1 MRGKPRAVLIGLVVV
16 LWVGAF
22 GVAGYAVFT
31 RFDVGAKLLGG
42 SKPSATPTVTPTP
55 TPTPVRTPAAPVLG
69 AQASAPTAPTQA
81 GLEEA
86 LSGPL
91 SASSLGSH
99 VGLAV
104 RDVATGKLLYGK
116 GASTP
121 YAPASTTKI
130 VTVAAAL
137 QAYGPEHRF
146 STSVVQGAQPG
157 SIVLVGGGDP
167 LLATKAAWARRGQ
180 ASADRR
186 FPVPATID
194 DLAAATAKQLKAGGL
209 TEVTLTVDDTLF
221 EEAVSPEWE
230 STYVTSGVAARV
242 MALWVN
248 EGRLD
253 WPANS
258 PRATDPALS
267 AASAFVS
274 ALEDNGI
281 EVSGDP
287 ARGSAPASAKQV
299 AAVQSPTLADIA
311 EHVLMSS
318 DNDGAEVLAHQVA
331 VAKQQPATFA
341 GAAAAVSAVLQ
352 PLGVDVEQL
361 KLNDG
366 SGLARSNRVT
376 PEVLTQILA
385 VAASDEHPKLRPLLT
400 GLPVA
405 AFNGTLDDRF
415 DSDSASSG
423 AGVVRA
429 KTGTLSGISTLAGVV
444 TTKDGDLLAFA
455 VMADQRDGFAE
466 PALDRVAAKLA
477 TCGCSG

>member
-1 MRGKPRAVLIGLVVV
+1 
-16 LWVGAF
+16 
-22 GVAGYAVFT
+22 
-31 RFDVGAKLLGG
+31 
-42 SKPSATPTVTPTP
+42 
-55 TPTPVRTPAAPVLG
+55 VLG

-81 GLEEA
+81 GLADA
-86 LSGPL
+86 LAGPL

-116 GASTP
+116 SADTT

-137 QAYGPEHRF
+137 QAFGPQHRF
-146 STSVVQGAQPG
+146 STTVVQGTQPG
-157 SIVLVGGGDP
+157 TIVLVGGGDP
-167 LLATKAAWARRGQ
+167 LLATKDAWSHRNE

-186 FPVPATID
+186 FPVPAMID
-194 DLAAATAKQLKAGGL
+194 DLAAETAKQLKAGGL
-209 TEVTLTVDDTLF
+209 TEVELRVDDTLF

-230 STYVTSGVAARV
+230 STYISSGVAARV

-253 WPANS
+253 WPANQ

-267 AASAFVS
+267 AAAAFVS
-274 ALEDNGI
+274 ALEDRGI
-281 EVSGDP
+281 QVGGDP
-287 ARGSAPASAKQV
+287 QRSTAPANAKPI
-299 AAVQSPTLADIA
+299 AAVSSPTLADIS

-331 VAKQQPATFA
+331 VARKQPATFA
-341 GAAAAVSAVLQ
+341 GASAAISEVLK
-352 PLGVDVEQL
+352 PLGVSASELVL
-361 KLNDG
+361 HDG
-366 SGLARSNRVT
+366 SGLARSNRMS
-376 PEVLTQILA
+376 PQVLTQVLA
-385 VAASDEHPKLRPLLT
+385 LAASSDHPRLRPVLT

-405 AFNGTLDDRF
+405 AFSGTLDDRF
-415 DSDSASSG
+415 DSDSASPG

-477 TCGCSG
+477 TCGCG